1 MLKSVLIANRG
12 EIACRVIR
20 TARRLGLRTVAVYSE
35 ADRGALHVRLADEAV
50 CIGPAAARES
60 YLNGARILEV
70 ARQTGAEA
78 IHPGYGFLS
87 ENAAFAKACA
97 EAGVVFVGPPEH
109 AIVQMGSKSE
119 ARRLM
124 AAACVP
130 VLPGYDDDEQSDAR
144 LAQAAKAV
152 GFPLLIKPTA
162 GGGGK
167 GMRIVREA
175 GELAEALAG
184 ARREALK
191 AFGDDRVLLERFVEK
206 GRHVEIQVFADAHGH
221 ALHLFERDCSLQRR
235 HQKVIEEAPAPG
247 LSDATRAAMGAAAV
261 AAARAVGYLG
271 AGTVE
276 FLYDGREF
284 YFLEMNTRLQVEHP
298 VTEMITGLDLVEWQL
313 RVASGEPLP
322 LAQEQLTRRGHA
334 VEARLYAEDPERGF
348 LPSTGVLTRLRLPE
362 AMEHVRVDAGV
373 QQGDEVSVHYDPMI
387 AKIIAWAPDREGA
400 LERLRFALE
409 QTEVE
414 GVRTNARFL
423 WEILGAP
430 QVRAGD
436 VSTRLLEQALQ
447 PVAGLP
453 VAEVEEAWLLAAALR
468 SRRSLDRAAGDALS
482 PVSPWDARSGFRLNS
497 PATIRVPLKF
507 ENHARWYLVERGSPL
522 PFTGEVAQSAGEG
535 RRNPHPNPLPQAGE
549 GVKHPHP
556 SPLPQAGEGVKHPH
570 PNPLPQAGEGVK
582 HPHPNPLP
590 QAGEGVRTAGEGWLL
605 SHPGDD
611 AHRVQITAAGADH
624 VAATID
630 GRPVSARY
638 EIDHERLVLRR
649 QCLRF
654 EFVEDTGAE
663 HHASA
668 EHEGHFRAPMPG
680 HVLDVRVAEGQPV
693 KGGAV
698 LMVLEA
704 MKMEHSLYAPW
715 DGRVKA
721 VQVKAG
727 DRVEE
732 GADLVL
738 LEPDGEA

>member
-20 TARRLGLRTVAVYSE
+20 TARRLGLRTIAVYSE
-35 ADRGALHVRLADEAV
+35 ADRDALHVRLADEAA

-60 YLNGARILEV
+60 YLNIARILEA
-70 ARQTGAEA
+70 ARQTGAES

-87 ENAAFAKACA
+87 ENAAFAKACG
-97 EAGVVFVGPPEH
+97 EAGVVFIGPPPH
-109 AIVQMGSKSE
+109 SIVQMGSKSE

-124 AAACVP
+124 SAAGVP
-130 VLPGYDDDEQSDAR
+130 VLPGYDDEDQADAT
-144 LAQAAKAV
+144 LAKAAKKV

-167 GMRIVREA
+167 GMRIVRAA
-175 GELAEALAG
+175 GELTEALAG
-184 ARREALK
+184 ARREAGK

-221 ALHLFERDCSLQRR
+221 AVHLFERDCSLQRR

-247 LSDATRAAMGAAAV
+247 LSDETRAAMGAAAV
-261 AAARAVGYLG
+261 AAARAVGYQG

-276 FLYDGREF
+276 FLFDGREF

-322 LAQEQLTRRGHA
+322 LRQDQVERRGHA

-362 AMEHVRVDAGV
+362 GMEHVRVDAGV

-387 AKIIAWAPDREGA
+387 AKVIAWAPDRLGA
-400 LERLRFALE
+400 LERLRAALE
-409 QTEVE
+409 QTEVD

-423 WEILGAP
+423 WEILGAEP
-430 QVRAGD
+430 VRAGD

-447 PVAGLP
+447 PVVGVP
-453 VAEVEEAWLLAAALR
+453 DAEATDAWLIAAAVSVQR
-468 SRRSLDRAAGDALS
+468 MPGGAGGAAHAAA
-482 PVSPWDARSGFRLNS
+482 SPWESATGFRMNS
-497 PATIRVPLKF
+497 PATIRVPLRLGETAHWIKMQRE
-507 ENHARWYLVERGSPL
+507 ENRGHSLGFGEKTYGVSPISL
-522 PFTGEVAQSAGEG
+522 MIELAGT
-535 RRNPHPNPLPQAGE
+535 R
-549 GVKHPHP
+549 
-556 SPLPQAGEGVKHPH
+556 
-570 PNPLPQAGEGVK
+570 
-582 HPHPNPLP
+582 
-590 QAGEGVRTAGEGWLL
+590 
-605 SHPGDD
+605 
-611 AHRVQITAAGADH
+611 HRVELCTTDDGHAAGL
-624 VAATID
+624 ID
-630 GRPVSARY
+630 GRSVEARV
-638 EIDHERLVLRR
+638 EADHDQITVRR

-654 EFVEDTGAE
+654 DFRDDTGAE
-663 HHASA
+663 HRASA

-680 HVLDVRVAEGQPV
+680 HVLDVRVAEGQEV
-693 KGGAV
+693 TGGAV
-698 LMVLEA
+698 LVVLEA

-721 VQVKAG
+721 VHVKAG

-738 LEPDGEA
+738 LEPRPAS